1 MAIDLKE
8 FPNDVDVG
16 LKANKDF
23 TKFFYRFKI
32 EGTTKRGIIDYSAKD
47 WDKRTKVANAKTEL
61 EAKRKNGTG
70 TKASFTEN
78 SPLNTVADIYFET
91 VCDTKSDWTNERLN
105 AYNLYCRNGI
115 GKKKIKDIKVL
126 DIDRLRK
133 EMEAK
138 GHSKQT
144 ANGCSPRTIKKV
156 LMQSLKPVL
165 QYAIDN
171 KILSDMPKINLPKQ
185 HKAKKI
191 VNDAGA
197 KLALLYKTIYALYEN
212 DAFYRAL
219 FLFALYGRRWNEI
232 RTLKW
237 TDINFLE
244 NTYTIRAENNKI
256 SIDQTYELP
265 TPIAE
270 ALSHLKSQSGLV
282 FESPIT
288 YKELFT
294 PKKQLAKIKEIA
306 QIPELT
312 MHYFRH
318 ILVSAMGESGVAG
331 TVLSASLGHT
341 NLQTVNDFYLSAN
354 HKKSSATANKAI
366 EGLIS

>member
-138 GHSKQT
+138 G
-144 ANGCSPRTIKKV
+144 I
-156 LMQSLKPVL
+156 
-165 QYAIDN
+165 
-171 KILSDMPKINLPKQ
+171 ILR
-185 HKAKKI
+185 
-191 VNDAGA
+191 G
-197 KLALLYKTIYALYEN
+197 
-212 DAFYRAL
+212 
-219 FLFALYGRRWNEI
+219 
-232 RTLKW
+232 
-237 TDINFLE
+237 
-244 NTYTIRAENNKI
+244 
-256 SIDQTYELP
+256 
-265 TPIAE
+265 
-270 ALSHLKSQSGLV
+270 
-282 FESPIT
+282 
-288 YKELFT
+288 
-294 PKKQLAKIKEIA
+294 
-306 QIPELT
+306 
-312 MHYFRH
+312 
-318 ILVSAMGESGVAG
+318 
-331 TVLSASLGHT
+331 
-341 NLQTVNDFYLSAN
+341 
-354 HKKSSATANKAI
+354 
-366 EGLIS
+366 